1 MQKVIVTAPDGK
13 KYRVTAPDGATREQI
28 IGYAKSKMA
37 EGPSVSEMGAQALKN
52 FPGSLGN
59 LAMNMAQPVL
69 HPIDTA
75 KGMASLATGA
85 YKNIAGGYPADD
97 PDVAAADAVGAMYKQ
112 NYGSVEGFKNY
123 AINDPA
129 AALSDLASVVS
140 LGAGLAGKAAGT
152 AGKVGSVAGKVA
164 KAASYADPAA
174 NIMRAAYAP
183 VWGAGKIARG
193 GMNLIDTV
201 GGNAPKIAA
210 RIMADR
216 VGPDD
221 IAPVT
226 EALKRKS
233 PVPGFQRTASQAAVG
248 APAQTALEASERQ
261 IGRVPGGPSARV
273 NERLAQQAQAL
284 DRAMAVHAKTPET
297 LASSI
302 AVRTERTGPLYE
314 AARKSTAKV
323 NVAPVRAI
331 AKDIIGDNA
340 KRAKVTQP
348 VSDVLGRINSKT
360 GKLSMKDAM
369 SARDHIKDLLDKRD
383 AAQFPEYDQAALVRM
398 NNALD
403 EAITKA
409 SPTYKQANETFKKL
423 SGPVSKMQ
431 IAQAIRE
438 RLTNA
443 KDMDSFN
450 LALADFADEE
460 KFIAKVTGFTGN
472 KKFSDIFNP
481 KELSELYAV
490 RDEMKNAF
498 AARAPRQRTG
508 VQPIASEIPLE
519 EGFGVNLLSRP
530 IALAN
535 WLAKRLGRDI
545 EPKVVQE
552 MIKLNLNPEEMVAA
566 LERGAKPRLSARI
579 EQQIQRVPA
588 NVAGPALYQ
597 AGRAQETAERNPL
610 VIDIRNR

>member
-37 EGPSVSEMGAQALKN
+37 DGPSLSETGMQVLKN

-174 NIMRAAYAP
+174 NIMRAAYVP
-183 VWGAGKIARG
+183 VWATGGLSRRG
-193 GMNLIDTV
+193 VDLIDTV
-201 GGNAPKIAA
+201 GSNAPKIAA

-248 APAQTALEASERQ
+248 EPAQTVLEASERQ

-340 KRAKVTQP
+340 KRTKVTQP

-409 SPTYKQANETFKKL
+409 SPTYKQANETFKRL
-423 SGPVSKMQ
+423 SVPVSKMQ

-450 LALADFADEE
+450 LALTDFADEE

-508 VQPIASEIPLE
+508 VQPISSEIPLE

-552 MIKLNLNPEEMVAA
+552 MIRLNLNPEEMVAA
-566 LERGAKPRLSARI
+566 LERGVKPRLSARI

-597 AGRAQETAERNPL
+597 AGRATNPL
-610 VIDIRNR
+610 IIDVPNRRGAP